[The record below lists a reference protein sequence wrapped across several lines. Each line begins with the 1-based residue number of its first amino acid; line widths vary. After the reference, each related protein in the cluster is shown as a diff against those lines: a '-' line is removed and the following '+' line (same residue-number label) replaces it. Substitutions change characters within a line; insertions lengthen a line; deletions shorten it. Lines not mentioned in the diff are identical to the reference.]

1 MNKMNNKMNNKTKT
15 VCEQIKTKMELKK
28 LVYKNIEA
36 SFELFKAIAKNY
48 PEKFRTYHPDSDVEI
63 KYENK
68 QFQSF
73 HLRFGSDILYF
84 ALNSNVHEFNR
95 DHELMKTPYI
105 REDKERS
112 YCGMISI
119 YNFLADSVLYNRQ
132 NDVGYLIGRV
142 FVNKENHCYID
153 GKREVGQVYNNF
165 NSTIFDKN
173 LAVLILEAAIQY
185 TVNFDLL
192 VPPYEMMKEISIS
205 DMQEF
210 DNKQIPIRT
219 GKRLGFRFQADIQ

>member
-1 MNKMNNKMNNKTKT
+1 MDNTKA
-15 VCEQIKTKMELKK
+15 VCGQIKNKMELKK
-28 LVYKNIEA
+28 SVYKNMEA
-36 SFELFKAIAKNY
+36 SFEMLKAIAKSY
-48 PEKFRTYHPDSDVEI
+48 PEKFRKHHPDSEVEV
-63 KYENK
+63 KYECK
-68 QFQSF
+68 QPQSF
-73 HLRFGSDILYF
+73 QLRFGSDILYF
-84 ALNSNVHEFNR
+84 ALHSNIYEFNR

-119 YNFLADSVLYNRQ
+119 YNFLTDSVLYNRQ

-165 NSTIFDKN
+165 NATIFDN
-173 LAVLILEAAIQY
+173 DLAIRVLEAAIQY

-192 VPPYEMMKEISIS
+192 VPPYEMVKEISVN
-205 DMQEF
+205 DMLEI
-210 DNKQIPIRT
+210 DNKQIPFRT
-219 GKRLGFRFQADIQ
+219 GKRLGFRFQADT

>member
-1 MNKMNNKMNNKTKT
+1 MKDNTKI
-15 VCEQIKTKMELKK
+15 VCDQIKSKMELKK

-36 SFELFKAIAKNY
+36 SFELFKTIAESY
-48 PEKFRTYHPDSDVEI
+48 PEKFRFYHPTSNIEV
-63 KYENK
+63 KYECK
-68 QFQSF
+68 QPQSF
-73 HLRFGSDILYF
+73 QLRFGSDILYF
-84 ALNSNVHEFNR
+84 TLHSNVFEFNR
-95 DHELMKTPYI
+95 DHELMRMPYI

-119 YNFLADSVLYNRQ
+119 YNFLTDSVLYNRQ

-153 GKREVGQVYNNF
+153 GKREVGRVYSNF
-165 NSTIFDKN
+165 NTSIFN
-173 LAVLILEAAIQY
+173 HELAVLILEAAMQY

-192 VPPYEMMKEISIS
+192 VPPYEMVKEISIN

-210 DNKQIPIRT
+210 DNKQMPIKT